1 MAKKLNVVD
10 RKEALKQPD
19 EFISLSSQAIEYVS
33 KNLKVVLLGFGVII
47 LVGGGWGVWKMNQT
61 QGQDKAAELLQQAG
75 LGLSRPE
82 ATASTLETLQKIV
95 TEYPQ
100 TGAALQARILQAH
113 LLYQEKKFVE
123 AGAIYGSL
131 RGQDPGLE
139 PLVTENLSYCYEAQK
154 EYKKAAEV
162 LDPLISDAKLPYQG
176 EMLRRQALL
185 YEQGGDTAKSLAAY
199 RRLLEQNPQSTLSGY
214 LKEKI
219 NYLEGKKS

>member
-1 MAKKLNVVD
+1 MAKKLKVVD

-19 EFISLSSQAIEYVS
+19 DFISLSSQVIEYIS
-33 KNLKVVLLGFGVII
+33 KNLKVVLLGLGLII

-61 QGQDKAAELLQQAG
+61 QRQEKAAELLQKAS

-82 ATASTLETLQKIV
+82 TTSSTLEALRNIV
-95 TEYPQ
+95 AEYPH
-100 TGAALQARILQAH
+100 TGAALQALILQAH
-113 LLYQEKKFVE
+113 LLYQDKKFTE
-123 AGAIYGSL
+123 AGAVYESL

-162 LDPLISDAKLPYQG
+162 LDPLIGDAKLPYQG

-185 YEQGGDTAKSLAAY
+185 YEQGGDIARSLAAY
-199 RRLLEQNPQSTLSGY
+199 RRLLEQNPKSTLSGY

-219 NYLEGKKS
+219 TSLEGKKS